1 MCIIFADLEFF
12 LSSMG
17 LSQNNKPDAE
27 NSKLNSETGTV
38 FISSCFIFPVVPK
51 HKNQEVFSYKPSSS
65 ELIKKINK
73 KKKLIVTLLH
83 GILTS
88 ER

>member
-1 MCIIFADLEFF
+1 MCIIFADLGFF

-17 LSQNNKPDAE
+17 LSQNNKPNAE

-51 HKNQEVFSYKPSSS
+51 HKIQEVFSYKPSST
-65 ELIKKINK
+65 ELIKKK
-73 KKKLIVTLLH
+73 KKK
-83 GILTS
+83 S
-88 ER
+88 